1 MRLSDLN
8 RLRTAPVLN
17 STDKAL
23 LIPELQQQM
32 TLYSWFTA
40 GIMALT
46 ADQAVQS
53 LRQLEQHQAWDAHDL
68 MSDSELDGP
77 VYLKANQKTLT
88 ARLRIEHGLGE
99 GILIS
104 GHGNDNTEPSATWGP
119 LPLDFF
125 AFTP

>member
-104 GHGNDNTEPSATWGP
+104 GHGHDNTEPSATWGP

>member
-1 MRLSDLN
+1 MRLTDLS

-17 STDKAL
+17 ATEKAL
-23 LIPELQQQM
+23 IVPELQQEM
-32 TLYSWFTA
+32 ILYRWFTA

-46 ADQAVQS
+46 ADQAVRS
-53 LRQLEQHQAWDAHDL
+53 LRQLEQHQAWPKHELISDL
-68 MSDSELDGP
+68 ELDGP
-77 VYLKANQKTLT
+77 VYLKANQQTLT

-104 GHGNDNTEPSATWGP
+104 GHGNDNTEPSTTWGP

-125 AFTP
+125 ASTP

>member
-17 STDKAL
+17 SIDKAL

>member
-46 ADQAVQS
+46 ADQAIQS

>member
-1 MRLSDLN
+1 MRLNDLS
-8 RLRTAPVLN
+8 RLRTAPVLDA
-17 STDKAL
+17 TEKAL
-23 LIPELQQQM
+23 IIPELQQQM
-32 TLYSWFTA
+32 TLYRWFTA

-53 LRQLEQHQAWDAHDL
+53 LRQLEKHQAWAAHDL
-68 MSDSELDGP
+68 VSDPELDGP

-88 ARLRIEHGLGE
+88 ARLRIEHGLGQ

>member
-1 MRLSDLN
+1 MRLTDLS

-17 STDKAL
+17 ATEKAL
-23 LIPELQQQM
+23 IVSELQQQM
-32 TLYSWFTA
+32 ILCRWFTA

-46 ADQAVQS
+46 ADQAVRS
-53 LRQLEQHQAWDAHDL
+53 LRQLEQHQAWPAHDL
-68 MSDSELDGP
+68 ISGPELDGP
-77 VYLKANQKTLT
+77 VYLKANQQTLT

-104 GHGNDNTEPSATWGP
+104 GHGNDNTEPSTTWGP

-125 AFTP
+125 ASTP

>member
-1 MRLSDLN
+1 MKLTELS

-17 STDKAL
+17 ATDKAL
-23 LIPELQQQM
+23 IVPELQQQM
-32 TLYSWFTA
+32 ALYRWFTA

-46 ADQAVQS
+46 ADQAVRS
-53 LRQLEQHQAWDAHDL
+53 LRQLEQHQDWTAHEL
-68 MSDSELDGP
+68 ISDPKLDGP
-77 VYLKANQKTLT
+77 VYLKANQQTLT

-104 GHGNDNTEPSATWGP
+104 GHGNDNTEPSDTWGP

-125 AFTP
+125 ASTP

>member
-1 MRLSDLN
+1 MKLSDLN
-8 RLRTAPVLN
+8 RLRTAPVL
-17 STDKAL
+17 SASEKAL
-23 LIPELQQQM
+23 MAPELQEQM
-32 TLYSWFTA
+32 TLYRWFTA

-53 LRQLEQHQAWDAHDL
+53 LRQLEQYQAWPAHDL
-68 MSDSELDGP
+68 IADPKLDGP
-77 VYLKANQKTLT
+77 VYLKANQQTLT

-104 GHGNDNTEPSATWGP
+104 GHGYDNTEPSVTWGP

-125 AFTP
+125 DSTS

>member
-1 MRLSDLN
+1 MRLNDLS
-8 RLRTAPVLN
+8 RLRTAPILDA
-17 STDKAL
+17 TEKAL
-23 LIPELQQQM
+23 IIPELQQQM
-32 TLYSWFTA
+32 TLYRWFTA

-53 LRQLEQHQAWDAHDL
+53 LRQLEQHQAWAAHDL
-68 MSDSELDGP
+68 VSDPELDGP

-88 ARLRIEHGLGE
+88 ARLRIEHGLGQ

-104 GHGNDNTEPSATWGP
+104 GQGNDTSEPSATWGP

>member
-1 MRLSDLN
+1 MRLTDLS

-17 STDKAL
+17 ATDKAL
-23 LIPELQQQM
+23 IVPELQQQM
-32 TLYSWFTA
+32 ALYRWFTA

-46 ADQAVQS
+46 ADQAVRS
-53 LRQLEQHQAWDAHDL
+53 LRQLEQHQDWTAHEL
-68 MSDSELDGP
+68 ISEPELDGP
-77 VYLKANQKTLT
+77 VYLKANQQTLT

-104 GHGNDNTEPSATWGP
+104 GHGNDNTEPSDTWGP

-125 AFTP
+125 ASTP

>member
-1 MRLSDLN
+1 MRLTDLS

-17 STDKAL
+17 ATEKAL
-23 LIPELQQQM
+23 IVPELQQQM
-32 TLYSWFTA
+32 ILSRWFTA

-46 ADQAVQS
+46 ADQAVRS
-53 LRQLEQHQAWDAHDL
+53 LRQLEQHQAWPAHEL
-68 MSDSELDGP
+68 ISGPELDGP
-77 VYLKANQKTLT
+77 VYLKANQQTLT

-104 GHGNDNTEPSATWGP
+104 GHGNDNTEPSTTWGP

-125 AFTP
+125 ASTP

>member
-88 ARLRIEHGLGE
+88 ARLRIEHGLGQ

>member
-1 MRLSDLN
+1 MRLTDLS

-17 STDKAL
+17 ATDKAL
-23 LIPELQQQM
+23 IVPELQQQM
-32 TLYSWFTA
+32 ALYRWFTA

-46 ADQAVQS
+46 ADQAVRS
-53 LRQLEQHQAWDAHDL
+53 LRQLEQHQDWTAHEL
-68 MSDSELDGP
+68 ISEPELDGP
-77 VYLKANQKTLT
+77 VYLKANQQSLT

-104 GHGNDNTEPSATWGP
+104 GHGNDNTEPSDTWGP

-125 AFTP
+125 ASTP